1 MLKIGIVGL
10 PNVGKSTLFKSIT
23 KKQVDCS
30 NYPFCTIDPNIGT
43 VAVPD
48 FRVEELAQTLGSQK
62 KIYTTIEFIDIAGL
76 VEGAHKGEGLGNK
89 FLEHI
94 KETDAI
100 VYILRAFIDENVAN
114 TRQNINPIKE
124 KEILNTE
131 MVLKDL
137 FLAEK
142 RIADLEKQMRT
153 GDKETKKELEM
164 LNKARQTLLEGG
176 LLSELS
182 WSKEEKQT
190 MKPYQFLTLKPKL
203 YVLNGKEEEIPVSSC
218 PLHSSSC
225 PLHCH
230 PEAEGRRIPSNT
242 LNNLKENFIV
252 MDIAAELASMDFTP
266 KERQELGLPQDT
278 KINELIKKAYQLLD
292 LITFFT
298 IKSQEARAWA
308 IKKGSTAPQA
318 GGAVHT
324 DFEEK
329 FIKAE
334 VINWKELA
342 DSGGIHQARQKGLIR
357 LEGKDYIVQD
367 GDVLE
372 IKAGV

>member
-10 PNVGKSTLFKSIT
+10 PNVGKSTLFKIIT

-48 FRVEELAQTLGSQK
+48 FRVDELVRVLNSQK
-62 KIYTTIEFIDIAGL
+62 KIYTTIEFADIAGL
-76 VEGAHKGEGLGNK
+76 VKGAHKGEGLGNK

-94 KETDAI
+94 KETNAI
-100 VYILRAFIDENVAN
+100 IYVLRAFFSQNVAS
-114 TRQNINPIKE
+114 TRQNIDPLEE
-124 KEILNTE
+124 KEILDTE
-131 MVLKDL
+131 MALKDL
-137 FLAEK
+137 SLAQK
-142 RIADLEKQMRT
+142 RVSDLEKQART
-153 GDKETKKELEM
+153 GDKAVKKELEII
-164 LNKARQTLLEGG
+164 KKVQGFLEEGRP
-176 LLSELS
+176 LSEFS
-182 WSKEEKQT
+182 WNNEEQQT
-190 MKPYQFLTLKPKL
+190 IKPYQFLTLKPKL
-203 YVLNGKEEEIPVSSC
+203 CLINGKENEISKN
-218 PLHSSSC
+218 
-225 PLHCH
+225 
-230 PEAEGRRIPSNT
+230 I
-242 LNNLKENFIV
+242 LNNLKESFII
-252 MDIAAELASMDFTP
+252 MDIATELAGMDFTP
-266 KERQELGLPQDT
+266 EEREELGLPKET
-278 KINELIKKAYQLLD
+278 KINELVKKAYQLLD

-298 IKSQEARAWA
+298 IKSQETRAWA

-318 GGAVHT
+318 GGTVHT
-324 DFEEK
+324 DFKEK

-372 IKAGV
+372 IKT